1 MGVVENLPYT
11 NFHELNLEWIVKKLK
26 QLETE
31 VYEAVPEKIQA
42 PESGDV
48 ASLVA
53 NAFSVYRIGR
63 LITGS
68 LTALANGENILTGLS
83 ILTGMPKPMH
93 LMVLPAVV
101 ISRTLATAAA
111 IDVQLNVNGDI
122 IIGEAYGTTIAE
134 NDTIVVSLSYFENT
148 EEE

>member
-1 MGVVENLPYT
+1 MGVFENLPYT
-11 NFHELNLEWIVKKLK
+11 NFHELNLEWVVKKLK
-26 QLETE
+26 QLETA
-31 VYEAVPEKIQA
+31 VYAADPEKVEA

-53 NAFSVYRIGR
+53 NAYSVYRIGK

-68 LTALANGENILTGLS
+68 LTALANGENILPGLS
-83 ILTGMPKPMH
+83 ILTGLPKPMDA
-93 LMVLPAVV
+93 MVLPAVV

-122 IIGEAYGTTIAE
+122 IIGEAYDTTIAE